1 MLVLALALTSVPVPF
16 EGPLSDAS
24 CRLLSACCSLRVC
37 LRRAWRWCKT
47 PRAFSLRRRRSG
59 SSQHSSW
66 PSGIAKPPASIPST
80 AAPSKS
86 GRGTQADATPTRV
99 PSPGATAALGVSP
112 TSKVVASAPR
122 SVLTPPTSFS
132 LRSEVAACERRR
144 CELAALSAL
153 AAFSICENEATS
165 AAAPAGSTPVSAA
178 AEASLAARDAP
189 PASAVVVSCEPCSVR
204 PLSVAARVVRALAS
218 RGESSTA
225 FTRLSTSDAAP
236 PLASVPPLAFCSVV
250 QREAPLMSAWYVTC
264 ASSVAWSPSP
274 NARASLTLRIDA
286 ASSPSRLPQGTS
298 PTVSLRL
305 TRTNAPQLS
314 NTSPCSAR
322 PPGDMRMIL

>member
-1 MLVLALALTSVPVPF
+1 MRMGAEVLVTLTSLPSCISKTDWTCPMSSEVSLAPCTLVVNDVIPVSTRSLTQACGWGAGDGGTSREAVSMLVLALALTSVPVPF

-24 CRLLSACCSLRVC
+24 CRLVSACCNLRVC

-153 AAFSICENEATS
+153 AAFSI
-165 AAAPAGSTPVSAA
+165 
-178 AEASLAARDAP
+178 
-189 PASAVVVSCEPCSVR
+189 
-204 PLSVAARVVRALAS
+204 
-218 RGESSTA
+218 
-225 FTRLSTSDAAP
+225 
-236 PLASVPPLAFCSVV
+236 
-250 QREAPLMSAWYVTC
+250 
-264 ASSVAWSPSP
+264 
-274 NARASLTLRIDA
+274 
-286 ASSPSRLPQGTS
+286 
-298 PTVSLRL
+298 
-305 TRTNAPQLS
+305 
-314 NTSPCSAR
+314 
-322 PPGDMRMIL
+322 